1 MLFFVICFVHIYKY
15 YYILKAEHKK
25 INTSKSG
32 QGGATYVSKYEYFAA
47 LHFLDTVR
55 NRGSG
60 GTESNFETLTNA
72 AFEDWD
78 DVEEQF
84 QNSESQCSLASST
97 PAKRRKVQEVNVI
110 DSQRSEVYEKLG
122 QFLSQKVSQG
132 KEDISWQKGYG
143 EYVGQ
148 QLSAYSESN
157 ARR

>member
-1 MLFFVICFVHIYKY
+1 M
-15 YYILKAEHKK
+15 KAEHKK

-110 DSQRSEVYEKLG
+110 DSQRLRKCHKEK
-122 QFLSQKVSQG
+122 KT
-132 KEDISWQKGYG
+132 
-143 EYVGQ
+143 
-148 QLSAYSESN
+148 
-157 ARR
+157 